1 LDFLNAFLLAVVE
14 GLTEFLPVSS
24 TGHLIIVEEYLKLT
38 DDGRFND
45 AFMVMIQFPAI
56 LAVMVYFFRDLWPF
70 GKGKESFRDTVSL
83 WSKIVVAFL
92 PAAVL
97 GLLLHDAIKALL
109 FHKIPVAIALVIG
122 GILIVLIERIPRVV
136 TVESRQELGYGK
148 AFAIGCLQCLAL
160 IPGTSRSAATIIGA
174 MALGTSRAVAAEFS
188 FFLAIPTMLG
198 AFTVEMASAG
208 VAFTARQWA
217 LVALGSVVSFTVAYA
232 VVALLMRYIKRH
244 DFQVFGYYRIALGGL
259 LLAWYLLSG

>member
-14 GLTEFLPVSS
+14 GLTEFLPISS
-24 TGHLIIVEEYLKLT
+24 TGHLIIVEEYLKLSA
-38 DDGRFND
+38 DEAFNE

-70 GKGKESFRDTVSL
+70 GKGQESFRDTFAL
-83 WSKIVVAFL
+83 WTKIVVAFI

-97 GLLLHDAIKALL
+97 GLLLHDHIKKLL
-109 FHKIPVAIALVIG
+109 FHPVPVAIALVIG
-122 GILIVLIERIPRVV
+122 GVLIVVIERFPRVV
-136 TVESRQELGYGK
+136 TVDTRQQLGYGK

-160 IPGTSRSAATIIGA
+160 VPGTSRSAATIIGA
-174 MALGTSRAVAAEFS
+174 MVLGTSRAVAAEFS
-188 FFLAIPTMLG
+188 FFLAVPTMLG

-217 LVALGSVVSFTVAYA
+217 LIGLGSAVSFLVAYA
-232 VVALLMRYIKRH
+232 VVAFLMRYIKRH

-259 LLAWYLLSG
+259 LLLWYAVAR